1 MAMALPANNLP
12 RVLLLLLLPLLL
24 LLLLPAPSS
33 AAAPFPTGAFGY
45 LDYSAAIKALQE
57 LEALAPQFVQL
68 HDAQAEYNVASP
80 GTCAE
85 GGRAAPCRQVFVRIT
100 DEATLDK
107 DRPEVFLSGCLHG
120 NERIGP
126 TTVVEVAKLLVHAR
140 LYGTNPWL
148 ARLVNT
154 RSIYIMPS
162 ANALGYY
169 KDMREENGI
178 DPNRD
183 FPYDT
188 SVNACMQVRR
198 RREESVCGCAG
209 GVCVGVVR

>member
-1 MAMALPANNLP
+1 M
-12 RVLLLLLLPLLL
+12 
-24 LLLLPAPSS
+24 
-33 AAAPFPTGAFGY
+33 
-45 LDYSAAIKALQE
+45 DYSAAIKALQE

-169 KDMREENGI
+169 KDTREENGI

-198 RREESVCGCAG
+198 REGECGVVCVCWLRVACVCAG
-209 GVCVGVVR
+209 GMWGCGAVLGNDLLWFWCEAGSRDLSLVLSL